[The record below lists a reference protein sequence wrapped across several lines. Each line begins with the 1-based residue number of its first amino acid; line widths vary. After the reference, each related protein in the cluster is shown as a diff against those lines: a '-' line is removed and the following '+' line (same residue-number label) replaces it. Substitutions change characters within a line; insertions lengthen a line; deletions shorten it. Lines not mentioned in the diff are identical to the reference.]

1 MTLPVGKSKSERS
14 QREAVH
20 QALASPAWRL
30 WMQMSRGDVMAT
42 EDDREPMLERHR
54 IVIAIIELNS
64 QQLRCD
70 SISAGLDVERLT
82 AERDVKQLGD
92 TPETRK
98 AIAEIARRTAEV
110 AEKVAKLRVE
120 REWLEKS
127 LEEFDANLPAEKP
140 KLKGHA

>member
-1 MTLPVGKSKSERS
+1 
-14 QREAVH
+14 
-20 QALASPAWRL
+20 
-30 WMQMSRGDVMAT
+30 MAT